1 MLARHRV
8 PAQEAAARALA
19 IARRLGSTELEVLG
33 LLAAGTTDLVIGDPD
48 TGIATLEQGMELA
61 GEVGDEPTRVR
72 FLGMLGSGG
81 GEVRR
86 YRQAERWIED
96 GIAVGTA
103 WDQDYLV
110 GYNRAW
116 LARIR
121 FEQGRW
127 DEAVDLAERV
137 VTDPSVARIVPMTAL
152 GALGRTRVRRGD
164 PGAEEALRRSLDSAR
179 DAELQHRWPAL
190 CGLAELCWLR
200 RRPGEGAE
208 VLAGPYAEAL
218 DTDSPWAQG
227 EIGFWLWR
235 NGGTDEPPP
244 LDSTPF
250 ARHMA
255 GDWRAAAAGWRE
267 IGCPYEEALALA
279 EGDSDARQRALEMFI
294 ALGARPAA
302 TWLRGRLG
310 ESGAV
315 PRTRRR
321 STLRH
326 PAGLTARQ
334 AEVLQLVGAGLTN
347 AEIGDQLFISPK
359 TVEHHVS
366 AILAKLGVSTRSE
379 AALRHAE
386 DGGPPD
392 RT

>member
-1 MLARHRV
+1 
-8 PAQEAAARALA
+8 
-19 IARRLGSTELEVLG
+19 
-33 LLAAGTTDLVIGDPD
+33 
-48 TGIATLEQGMELA
+48 
-61 GEVGDEPTRVR
+61 
-72 FLGMLGSGG
+72 
-81 GEVRR
+81 
-86 YRQAERWIED
+86 
-96 GIAVGTA
+96 
-103 WDQDYLV
+103 
-110 GYNRAW
+110 
-116 LARIR
+116 
-121 FEQGRW
+121 
-127 DEAVDLAERV
+127 
-137 VTDPSVARIVPMTAL
+137 
-152 GALGRTRVRRGD
+152 VRRGD

-200 RRPGEGAE
+200 GRPGEGVE
-208 VLAGPYAEAL
+208 VLAGPYAEAV

-250 ARHMA
+250 ARHVA
-255 GDWRAAAAGWRE
+255 GDWHAAAAGWRE

-279 EGDSDARQRALEMFI
+279 DGDTDAQQRALEKFI

-302 TWLRGRLG
+302 MWLRGRLG
-310 ESGAV
+310 QSGVV
-315 PRTRRR
+315 PRTRRP

-334 AEVLQLVGAGLTN
+334 AEILQLVAAGLTN
-347 AEIGDQLFISPK
+347 AEIADQLFISPK

-366 AILAKLGVSTRSE
+366 AILAKLGVATRNE